1 MKIVVQTSRRLELES
16 GNPLGAVAGTLFG
29 MLFLVA
35 GVAAILLLGRLTV
48 LMCQR
53 LEPNQIECQLTST
66 GLLGSQTTQITA
78 LEGAEVATHSDD
90 DGDTYS
96 IVLFAVGQKIP
107 FSKIRS
113 SGYAA
118 KKANADRIN
127 AFVNNSQQ
135 SALSVQEDHRWF
147 SYLFGSGFALTG
159 GALVLASWRL
169 KFITYAV
176 FDKNLGRL
184 TLRRQS
190 ALGQT
195 QTQSW
200 NLQEIVGLSVKEEKD
215 SDGDRTYKLLL
226 KLKSGQQLPLSRLFL
241 NSQPQAE
248 AIAAKLRQ
256 FLGLTAI

>member
-113 SGYAA
+113 RVMQP
-118 KKANADRIN
+118 KKLMPTELML
-127 AFVNNSQQ
+127 
-135 SALSVQEDHRWF
+135 LSTIP
-147 SYLFGSGFALTG
+147 S
-159 GALVLASWRL
+159 
-169 KFITYAV
+169 
-176 FDKNLGRL
+176 N
-184 TLRRQS
+184 
-190 ALGQT
+190 
-195 QTQSW
+195 
-200 NLQEIVGLSVKEEKD
+200 
-215 SDGDRTYKLLL
+215 
-226 KLKSGQQLPLSRLFL
+226 
-241 NSQPQAE
+241 QP
-248 AIAAKLRQ
+248 
-256 FLGLTAI
+256 